1 MRDTTACCAGPLRL
15 IGVWRQPVSAKDSA
29 IASCRAEGARST
41 STIAC
46 EGVDVDNTRE
56 EIRTRDD
63 QERHLTDER
72 STPMRLA

>member
-1 MRDTTACCAGPLRL
+1 METRNTRIT
-15 IGVWRQPVSAKDSA
+15 
-29 IASCRAEGARST
+29 E
-41 STIAC
+41 C
-46 EGVDVDNTRE
+46 EDVDVDNTEE

>member
-1 MRDTTACCAGPLRL
+1 MGVCRQAARATANA
-15 IGVWRQPVSAKDSA
+15 IGISDDL
-29 IASCRAEGARST
+29 GTRST
-41 STIAC
+41 CTIEC
-46 EGVDVDNTRE
+46 EGVDVDNMTE